1 MKLSNGDWVQLSA
14 YLDGELNHRDMDRLK
29 RRIEADPD
37 FQAAL
42 DELRVTKQILK
53 QTPKIRVPRNFT
65 LTPDQVGQKSRRPV
79 YQRYRLAA
87 AVMSFFLVG
96 IFILDFGSIFLRG
109 GLSQAM
115 APMAEEIMMEKAV
128 EESLDIP
135 AEEPA
140 LLAADAEGENDRSAA
155 NEAAA
160 SETEDLIAD
169 FAEMPEGEPVESTVD
184 ELAAPAAEFEDG
196 IAQDTAPP
204 EATAAEGMADEES
217 ARAEAVEV
225 QAPGEDEASAD
236 TKAGESK
243 AAGGDT
249 DNAEPEAEQTEH
261 GDQANLAS
269 PTGIAPTSPNPTES
283 ATYIDDEP
291 ITWDEPR
298 RGIPPLRILEII
310 FTVGVLGFGITAC
323 VLRRKDLK

>member
-1 MKLSNGDWVQLSA
+1 MKLSNGEWVQLSA
-14 YLDGELNHRDMDRLK
+14 YLDGELNSRDMDRLK

-37 FQAAL
+37 LQVAL

-53 QTPKIRVPRNFT
+53 QTPEILVPRNFT

-96 IFILDFGSIFLRG
+96 IFILDFGSIFVRG

-155 NEAAA
+155 DEAAV
-160 SETEDLIAD
+160 SETEELIAD
-169 FAEMPEGEPVESTVD
+169 YAEMPEGEPVESTTD
-184 ELAAPAAEFEDG
+184 ELAAPAAEFEE
-196 IAQDTAPP
+196 ASTQDTAPP
-204 EATAAEGMADEES
+204 EAAAAEGMADEES
-217 ARAEAVEV
+217 ARAEAAEV
-225 QAPGEDEASAD
+225 QAPEEDETPAGNVV
-236 TKAGESK
+236 GESK
-243 AAGGDT
+243 AVGGDT
-249 DNAEPEAEQTEH
+249 DNAELEAEQTEH

-269 PTGIAPTSPNPTES
+269 STGIAPTSPYPTES
-283 ATYIDDEP
+283 PTYIDYETA
-291 ITWDEPR
+291 TWEEPR

-310 FTVGVLGFGITAC
+310 FAVGALGFGITAW
-323 VLRRKDLK
+323 VLRKRDLR